1 MATEAEYKED
11 KKYSN
16 YQFNATNSK
25 GEYFI
30 YYSINDTVI
39 VPSDI
44 DPTDTDSD
52 VPTDTDKPTDTDEPT
67 DTDKPSD
74 TDEPSDSGHNKSRFL
89 NNGIIFLLS
98 LFLF

>member
-1 MATEAEYKED
+1 MTAEEMATDAEYKED

-25 GEYFI
+25 GKYFI
-30 YYSINDTVI
+30 YYSINDTVF
-39 VPSDI
+39 VDGSS
-44 DPTDTDSD
+44 DSD
-52 VPTDTDKPTDTDEPT
+52 
-67 DTDKPSD
+67 
-74 TDEPSDSGHNKSRFL
+74 HNKSRFL